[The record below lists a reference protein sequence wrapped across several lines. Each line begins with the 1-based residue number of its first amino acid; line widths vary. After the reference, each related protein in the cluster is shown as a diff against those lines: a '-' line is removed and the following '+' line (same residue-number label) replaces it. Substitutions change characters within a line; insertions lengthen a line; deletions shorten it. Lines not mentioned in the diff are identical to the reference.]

1 MQEAKQCETEGNVEA
16 ALACYERML
25 YVEPDNPLAISKLR
39 QIRGSIQRRRNLM
52 KQQTLMDIG
61 MTKNEAQV
69 YLSLLE
75 MGSAKVVEIA
85 NKCKLHIP
93 MFMMPFKS

>member
-1 MQEAKQCETEGNVEA
+1 
-16 ALACYERML
+16 
-25 YVEPDNPLAISKLR
+25 
-39 QIRGSIQRRRNLM
+39 M

-85 NKCKLHIP
+85 NKCKLHIQCL
-93 MFMMPFKS
+93 